1 MDLHLRGG
9 ESAFIGSAR
18 SENGLDRVMDLSRLN
33 WRSIMIIAT
42 SVMMIQQAFSYVCQI
57 VMPLLADRLAE
68 EFGISR
74 GWLGF
79 YLALQNIMA
88 IIAAVGCGGF
98 ILRYGALR
106 VSQVTLI
113 LMGTSLFVIASGQ
126 LWLYPLGA
134 ILLGAASVSTP
145 ASSHILARVC
155 PPKLAPLVFSIKQ
168 TGVPVGA
175 LIGGLLLP
183 FLLGVVFY
191 SDVFGVTIRLGHF
204 GAAFITALIVF
215 TVAIA
220 LQPIRRHFDQDRN
233 PATRIAFGDVS
244 ATMRAVLGNPPLR
257 DLAFAAFSFGGLQA
271 VFSGF
276 FILFLIDGLGYSE
289 VEAGG
294 AFAIASFSAI
304 WARIMWGWLAGGHV
318 SPRYLLSAIGLIA
331 GISAIFVASFDLS
344 WGLFE
349 ITAVAIA
356 FNISA
361 ISWHGL
367 LLAETARLAPKENVG
382 GITGGVLAFTSIA
395 MMIYPAAYGA
405 ILASTGSYSL
415 GFLLASAPA
424 FVAFIIF
431 IRPALEDAWT
441 SLIARSA
448 VLATRP
454 AALLQTLMVV
464 GLGVG
469 VGLAWDRLG

>member
-1 MDLHLRGG
+1 
-9 ESAFIGSAR
+9 
-18 SENGLDRVMDLSRLN
+18 MDLSRLD
-33 WRSIMIIAT
+33 WRAIMIVAT
-42 SVMMIQQAFSYVCQI
+42 SAMMIQQAFSYVCQI
-57 VMPLLADRLAE
+57 VMPILADRLAE

-79 YLALQNIMA
+79 YLALQNVIA
-88 IIAAVGCGGF
+88 IVAALGCGGF
-98 ILRYGALR
+98 ILRFGALR
-106 VSQVTLI
+106 VSQVTLA
-113 LMGTSLFVIASGQ
+113 LMGGSLLVVASGQ

-134 ILLGAASVSTP
+134 ILMGAASVSTP

-155 PPKLAPLVFSIKQ
+155 PPRLAPLIFSIKQ

-191 SDVFGVTIRLGHF
+191 SDVFGETVRLGHF
-204 GAAFITALIVF
+204 GAAFVTATIVIA
-215 TVAIA
+215 VAVA
-220 LQPIRRHFDQDRN
+220 LQPIRDHFDADRK
-233 PATRIAFGDVS
+233 PETKIAFGNVGT
-244 ATMRAVLGNPPLR
+244 TMRMVLGNPPLR
-257 DLAFAAFSFGGLQA
+257 DLAFAAFAFGGLQA

-276 FILFLIDGLGYSE
+276 FLLFLIDGLEYSE
-289 VEAGG
+289 LEAGS

-304 WARIMWGWLAGGHV
+304 WARIMWGWLAGGRFP
-318 SPRYLLSAIGLIA
+318 PRYLLAAIGFIA
-331 GISAIFVASFDLS
+331 GISAIVVANFDPG
-344 WGLFE
+344 WGLFQ

-382 GITGGVLAFTSIA
+382 GTTGGVLAFTSIA
-395 MMIYPAAYGA
+395 MMIYPAAYGG

-415 GFLLASAPA
+415 GFLLAAAPSFLA
-424 FVAFIIF
+424 FLVF
-431 IRPALEDAWT
+431 IRPPLEGAWT
-441 SLIARSA
+441 AAIASACSQAARPA
-448 VLATRP
+448 VLLRTASV
-454 AALLQTLMVV
+454 L

-469 VGLAWDRLG
+469 LGLAWDRLG

>member
-1 MDLHLRGG
+1 
-9 ESAFIGSAR
+9 
-18 SENGLDRVMDLSRLN
+18 MDLSRLN

-42 SVMMIQQAFSYVCQI
+42 SAMMLQQAFSYVCQI
-57 VMPLLADRLAE
+57 VMPILADRLAE

-79 YLALQNIMA
+79 YLAIQNVMA
-88 IIAAVGCGGF
+88 IIAAICCGGF
-98 ILRYGALR
+98 ILRFGAVR
-106 VSQVTLI
+106 VSQTTLI
-113 LMGTSLFVIASGQ
+113 LMGSSLLVIASGQ
-126 LWLYPLGA
+126 LWLYPIGA

-191 SDVFGVTIRLGHF
+191 SHVFGQTIRLGHF
-204 GAAFITALIVF
+204 GAAFVTALIVF
-215 TVAIA
+215 FVAIA
-220 LQPIRRHFDQDRN
+220 LQPIRNHFDADRN
-233 PATRIAFGDVS
+233 PSTKISFGDVR
-244 ATMRAVLGNPPLR
+244 ATMGMVLGNPPLR
-257 DLAFAAFSFGGLQA
+257 DLAFAAFAFGGLQA

-276 FILFLIDGLGYSE
+276 FLLFLIDGLGYSE

-304 WARIMWGWLAGGHV
+304 WARIMWGWLAGSHF
-318 SPRYLLSAIGLIA
+318 SPRYLLAAIGLIA
-331 GISAIFVASFDLS
+331 GISAILIATFDPS
-344 WGLFE
+344 WGLLD
-349 ITAVAIA
+349 ITIVAIA

-367 LLAETARLAPKENVG
+367 LLAETARLAPKEHVG
-382 GITGGVLAFTSIA
+382 GVTGGVLSFTSIA
-395 MMIYPAAYGA
+395 MMIYPAVYGA

-415 GFLLASAPA
+415 GFLLAAAPS
-424 FVAFIIF
+424 FGAFIIF
-431 IRPALEDAWT
+431 LRAPLETTWI
-441 SLIARSA
+441 SLISRNFQLAIRFEFLAQALA
-448 VLATRP
+448 VIGTGICL
-454 AALLQTLMVV
+454 
-464 GLGVG
+464 GLV
-469 VGLAWDRLG
+469 WDHLG